1 MSFSITSHAFSK
13 RTVLLNYTGRPGVA
27 YSGSGFSNFVRQDI
41 WYRASAATRSFTLNS
56 RVSTVFDVT
65 SSRASRIAEVCLWI
79 LVDMVR
85 TSMNLFLS
93 GCFLSKIHSVPQ

>member
-13 RTVLLNYTGRPGVA
+13 RTALLNYTGRPGVA

-56 RVSTVFDVT
+56 RVSTVYVT
-65 SSRASRIAEVCLWI
+65 SSRASRIAEICLWV

-93 GCFLSKIHSVPQ
+93 GCFLSKIDSVTQ